1 MIVAQITVQVQ
12 FGSISHTS
20 IFSVCRCLA
29 RPCSVSQLLQQIS
42 LCPLSLPPSFQITMA
57 QQEASPSPGAEVVGR
72 AFVEQYYHI
81 LHQSPGLVHR
91 FYQDSSL
98 LTRPDATGAVTT
110 VTTMLAINDKIMSL
124 KYEDYTAEIET
135 ADAQESHERGVI
147 VLVTGRLTGTD
158 NVRKKFSQTFFLA
171 PQDKGYF
178 VLNDVFRFL
187 EEKEVTTQAINGTT
201 TRDVQAPV
209 EPERVVV
216 SHEAEAEPEPVATIE
231 EEEDLENVAEVY
243 NPSDKDEGVVVDA
256 EPIEPPTQLSH
267 SEVPSVPQ
275 GDAPKHS
282 YASILKLM
290 KSGPAPTQVAR
301 SKPRVAAPVVT
312 KPKPAAPPA
321 EPAAAAE
328 NVPNSSNVD
337 VEDDGH
343 SIYVRN
349 LPFDTTPTQLEE
361 VFKSFGAIKHEGIQV
376 RSNKQQGFCFGFV
389 EFETASGKQSALE
402 ASPVTIGDRQAVLE
416 EKKTNSRGG
425 GNNGGGRGR
434 YFGGRGGFRN
444 DSFKGGRGG
453 GGGRGG
459 YGRGEYSG
467 RPRSS
472 NPRNN
477 GEGYQRVP
485 QNGGSGR
492 GGGGHGGPRGGAS
505 S

>member
-1 MIVAQITVQVQ
+1 
-12 FGSISHTS
+12 
-20 IFSVCRCLA
+20 
-29 RPCSVSQLLQQIS
+29 
-42 LCPLSLPPSFQITMA
+42 MA

-110 VTTMLAINDKIMSL
+110 VTTMQAINDKIMSL
-124 KYEDYTAEIET
+124 KYENYTAEIET

-147 VLVTGRLTGTD
+147 VLVTGRLTGND

-187 EEKEVTTQAINGTT
+187 EEKEVTPPPQAINGTT

-216 SHEAEAEPEPVATIE
+216 SHEAEVEPEPVASI
-231 EEEDLENVAEVY
+231 EEEDLDNVAEVY
-243 NPSDKDEGVVVDA
+243 DPSDKDEGVVVDA
-256 EPIEPPTQLSH
+256 EPIEPPPAQISH
-267 SEVPSVPQ
+267 NEVLPVPQ

-290 KSGPAPTQVAR
+290 KSGPAPTQAAR
-301 SKPRVAAPVVT
+301 NKPRAAAAAPVST
-312 KPKPAAPPA
+312 KPKPTAPPA
-321 EPAAAAE
+321 EPAAAAAPE
-328 NVPNSSNVD
+328 NVANSSNVD

-389 EFETASGKQSALE
+389 EFETSSGKQSALE

-434 YFGGRGGFRN
+434 YFGGRGSFRN
-444 DSFKGGRGG
+444 ESFKGGRGG

-459 YGRGEYSG
+459 YGRGEYSS

-472 NPRNN
+472 NTRNS

-492 GGGGHGGPRGGAS
+492 GGGGGGRGGPRGGAS

>member
-1 MIVAQITVQVQ
+1 
-12 FGSISHTS
+12 
-20 IFSVCRCLA
+20 
-29 RPCSVSQLLQQIS
+29 
-42 LCPLSLPPSFQITMA
+42 MA
-57 QQEASPSPGAEVVGR
+57 QQEANPSPGAEVVGR

-98 LTRPDATGAVTT
+98 LTRPDVNGAVTT
-110 VTTMLAINDKIMSL
+110 VTTMQAINDKILSL

-147 VLVTGRLTGTD
+147 VLVTGRLTGND

-187 EEKEVTTQAINGTT
+187 EEKEVTTQARSVAINGT

-209 EPERVVV
+209 EPERVNV
-216 SHEAEAEPEPVATIE
+216 SHEAEVEPEPVASI
-231 EEEDLENVAEVY
+231 EEEDLDNVAEVY
-243 NPSDKDEGVVVDA
+243 DPSDKDEGVVVDV

-267 SEVPSVPQ
+267 NEVLSVPQ

-290 KSGPAPTQVAR
+290 KSGPAQTHVSR
-301 SKPRVAAPVVT
+301 NKPRAAPVSTNQKTSARPAEHVAAPE
-312 KPKPAAPPA
+312 ASAL
-321 EPAAAAE
+321 E
-328 NVPNSSNVD
+328 NVQNSSHVD
-337 VEDDGH
+337 VDDDGH

-349 LPFDTTPTQLEE
+349 LPFDSTPTQLEE
-361 VFKSFGAIKHEGIQV
+361 VFKTFGAIKVEGIQV
-376 RSNKQQGFCFGFV
+376 RSNKQGFCFGFV
-389 EFETASGKQSALE
+389 EFETASGKQSALD
-402 ASPVTIGDRQAVLE
+402 ASPVTIGDRQAVVE

-434 YFGGRGGFRN
+434 YFPGRGSFRN
-444 DSFKGGRGG
+444 ESFKGGRGG
-453 GGGRGG
+453 GGGGRGGG
-459 YGRGEYSG
+459 YGRGGGEFSG
-467 RPRSS
+467 RPKSS
-472 NPRNN
+472 NPRNG

-485 QNGGSGR
+485 QNGGGGR
-492 GGGGHGGPRGGAS
+492 GGRGEGGRGAPRGGAS

>member
-1 MIVAQITVQVQ
+1 
-12 FGSISHTS
+12 
-20 IFSVCRCLA
+20 
-29 RPCSVSQLLQQIS
+29 
-42 LCPLSLPPSFQITMA
+42 MA
-57 QQEASPSPGAEVVGR
+57 HQEASTSPGAEVVGR

-98 LTRPDATGAVTT
+98 LTRPDVTGSVTT
-110 VTTMLAINDKIMSL
+110 VTTMQAINEKIMSL

-135 ADAQESHERGVI
+135 ADAQESYERGVI
-147 VLVTGRLTGTD
+147 VLVTGCLTGSD
-158 NVRKKFSQTFFLA
+158 NVGKRFSQTFFLA

-187 EEKEVTTQAINGTT
+187 EEKDVTAHNGT

-216 SHEAEAEPEPVATIE
+216 SHEAEVEPEPVASI
-231 EEEDLENVAEVY
+231 EEEDLDNVAEVY
-243 NPSDKDEGVVVDA
+243 DPCEKDEGVVVDA
-256 EPIEPPTQLSH
+256 EPIQPPAQLSH
-267 SEVPSVPQ
+267 SEVRSVPQ

-290 KSGPAPTQVAR
+290 NSSPALTRVAR
-301 SKPRVAAPVVT
+301 NKPR
-312 KPKPAAPPA
+312 PAQVSTNQRPTATPPA
-321 EPAAAAE
+321 VTEASGVE

-337 VEDDGH
+337 VEDAGH

-361 VFKSFGAIKHEGIQV
+361 VFKSFGAIKHEGIQI

-389 EFETASGKQSALE
+389 EFETSSGKQSALE
-402 ASPVTIGDRQAVLE
+402 ASPVTIGDRQVVLE
-416 EKKTNSRGG
+416 EKKPNRGNSGG
-425 GNNGGGRGR
+425 GGGRGR
-434 YFGGRGGFRN
+434 YFGGRGSFRN
-444 DSFKGGRGG
+444 ESFKGGR

-467 RPRSS
+467 RPKSS
-472 NPRNN
+472 NPRSG
-477 GEGYQRVP
+477 GEGYQR
-485 QNGGSGR
+485 
-492 GGGGHGGPRGGAS
+492 GGGGGGGRGEPRGGAS

>member
-1 MIVAQITVQVQ
+1 MIVHRSQ
-12 FGSISHTS
+12 SS
-20 IFSVCRCLA
+20 FSF
-29 RPCSVSQLLQQIS
+29 CSRS
-42 LCPLSLPPSFQITMA
+42 LFITMA

-110 VTTMLAINDKIMSL
+110 VTTMLAINDKILSL
-124 KYEDYTAEIET
+124 KYEEYTAEIET

-147 VLVTGRLTGTD
+147 VLVTGRLTGND

-187 EEKEVTTQAINGTT
+187 EENKVTTQAINGTT
-201 TRDVQAPV
+201 TRDVHTPV

-216 SHEAEAEPEPVATIE
+216 SREAEVEPEPVATIE
-231 EEEDLENVAEVY
+231 EEEDLDSVAEVY
-243 NPSDKDEGVVVDA
+243 DPSDKDEGVVVDA
-256 EPIEPPTQLSH
+256 EPIEPPAQISH
-267 SEVPSVPQ
+267 SEVPSLPQ

-290 KSGPAPTQVAR
+290 KSGPAPTTQVAR
-301 SKPRVAAPVVT
+301 SKPRAAAPVVT

-321 EPAAAAE
+321 EPAAAAPE

-349 LPFDTTPTQLEE
+349 LTFDTTPTQLEE

-444 DSFKGGRGG
+444 ESFKGGRGG

-492 GGGGHGGPRGGAS
+492 GGHGGPRGGAS

>member
-1 MIVAQITVQVQ
+1 
-12 FGSISHTS
+12 
-20 IFSVCRCLA
+20 
-29 RPCSVSQLLQQIS
+29 
-42 LCPLSLPPSFQITMA
+42 MA

-81 LHQSPGLVHR
+81 LHQSPGLVYR

-98 LTRPDATGAVTT
+98 LTRPDVTGAVTT
-110 VTTMLAINDKIMSL
+110 VTTMQAINDKILSL

-135 ADAQESHERGVI
+135 ADAQESHEKGVI
-147 VLVTGRLTGTD
+147 VLVTGHLTGND

-187 EEKEVTTQAINGTT
+187 EEKEVTAQARSVTINGT

-216 SHEAEAEPEPVATIE
+216 SHEAEVEPEPVASI
-231 EEEDLENVAEVY
+231 EEEDLDNVAEVY
-243 NPSDKDEGVVVDA
+243 DPSDKDEGVVVDV
-256 EPIEPPTQLSH
+256 EPIKPPTQLSH
-267 SEVPSVPQ
+267 NEVVSVSQ

-290 KSGPAPTQVAR
+290 NSGPAPTQVAR
-301 SKPRVAAPVVT
+301 NKPRAAPVSTNQKPTGRPSEPVAAPE
-312 KPKPAAPPA
+312 ASAH
-321 EPAAAAE
+321 E
-328 NVPNSSNVD
+328 NVPNSSHVD

-349 LPFDTTPTQLEE
+349 LPFDSTPTQLEE
-361 VFKSFGAIKHEGIQV
+361 VFKNFGAIKHEGIQV
-376 RSNKQQGFCFGFV
+376 RSNKQGFCFGFV
-389 EFETASGKQSALE
+389 EFETSSGKQSALD
-402 ASPVTIGDRQAVLE
+402 ASPITIGDRQAVVE

-425 GNNGGGRGR
+425 GNNGGSRGR
-434 YFGGRGGFRN
+434 YFSGRGSFRN
-444 DSFKGGRGG
+444 ESFKGGRGG
-453 GGGRGG
+453 GGRGGG
-459 YGRGEYSG
+459 YGRGGGEFSG
-467 RPRSS
+467 RPKSS
-472 NPRNN
+472 NPRNG

-485 QNGGSGR
+485 QNGGGGR
-492 GGGGHGGPRGGAS
+492 GGRGEGGRGGPRGGAS

>member
-1 MIVAQITVQVQ
+1 
-12 FGSISHTS
+12 
-20 IFSVCRCLA
+20 
-29 RPCSVSQLLQQIS
+29 
-42 LCPLSLPPSFQITMA
+42 MA

-110 VTTMLAINDKIMSL
+110 VTTMQAINDKILSL
-124 KYEDYTAEIET
+124 KYENYTAEIET

-147 VLVTGRLTGTD
+147 VLVTGRLTGND

-187 EEKEVTTQAINGTT
+187 EEKEVTTTQATINGT

-216 SHEAEAEPEPVATIE
+216 TTREAEVEPEPVASI
-231 EEEDLENVAEVY
+231 EEEDLDNVAEVY
-243 NPSDKDEGVVVDA
+243 DPSDKDEGVVVDA
-256 EPIEPPTQLSH
+256 EPIEPPPAQMSH
-267 SEVPSVPQ
+267 NEVPSVPQ

-301 SKPRVAAPVVT
+301 NKPRAAAPVST

-321 EPAAAAE
+321 EPAAAQPE
-328 NVPNSSNVD
+328 NVANSSNVD

-361 VFKSFGAIKHEGIQV
+361 VFKSFGAIKLEGIQV
-376 RSNKQQGFCFGFV
+376 RSNKQGFCFGFV
-389 EFETASGKQSALE
+389 EFETSSGKQNALE

-434 YFGGRGGFRN
+434 YFGGRGSFRN
-444 DSFKGGRGG
+444 ESFKGGRGG
-453 GGGRGG
+453 GGRGG
-459 YGRGEYSG
+459 YGGRGEYSG

-472 NPRNN
+472 NPRNS
-477 GEGYQRVP
+477 GEGCQRVP

-492 GGGGHGGPRGGAS
+492 GGGGGRGGPRGGAS

>member
-1 MIVAQITVQVQ
+1 
-12 FGSISHTS
+12 
-20 IFSVCRCLA
+20 
-29 RPCSVSQLLQQIS
+29 
-42 LCPLSLPPSFQITMA
+42 MA
-57 QQEASPSPGAEVVGR
+57 HQEVSPSPGAEVVGR

-110 VTTMLAINDKIMSL
+110 VTTMQAINDKILSL

-147 VLVTGRLTGTD
+147 VLVTGRLTGND

-187 EEKEVTTQAINGTT
+187 EEKEMTTTQARSVTINGTT
-201 TRDVQAPV
+201 GDVQAPV

-216 SHEAEAEPEPVATIE
+216 SQEAEVEPEPVASI
-231 EEEDLENVAEVY
+231 EEEDLDNVAEVY
-243 NPSDKDEGVVVDA
+243 DPSDKDEGVVVDA
-256 EPIEPPTQLSH
+256 EPIEPPTQISQN
-267 SEVPSVPQ
+267 EIPSVPQ

-301 SKPRVAAPVVT
+301 NKPRAAPVVT
-312 KPKPAAPPA
+312 KPKPTATQA
-321 EPAAAAE
+321 EPAAAPE
-328 NVPNSSNVD
+328 NVPNSNNVD
-337 VEDDGH
+337 VEDEGH

-376 RSNKQQGFCFGFV
+376 RSNKQGFCFGFV
-389 EFETASGKQSALE
+389 EFETSTGKQSALE
-402 ASPVTIGDRQAVLE
+402 ASPVTIGDRQAVIE
-416 EKKTNSRGG
+416 EKKANSRGG

-444 DSFKGGRGG
+444 ESFKGGRGG

-459 YGRGEYSG
+459 YGRGEFTG
-467 RPRSS
+467 RPKSS
-472 NPRNN
+472 NPRNS

-485 QNGGSGR
+485 QNGGGGGR
-492 GGGGHGGPRGGAS
+492 GGGRGGPRGGAS

>member
-1 MIVAQITVQVQ
+1 MALRLESNEYII
-12 FGSISHTS
+12 
-20 IFSVCRCLA
+20 
-29 RPCSVSQLLQQIS
+29 
-42 LCPLSLPPSFQITMA
+42 MA

-110 VTTMLAINDKIMSL
+110 VTTMLAINDKILSL
-124 KYEDYTAEIET
+124 KYEEYTAEIET

-147 VLVTGRLTGTD
+147 VLVTGRLTGND

-187 EEKEVTTQAINGTT
+187 EENKVTTQAINGTT
-201 TRDVQAPV
+201 TRDVHTPV

-216 SHEAEAEPEPVATIE
+216 SREAEVEPEPVATIE
-231 EEEDLENVAEVY
+231 EEEDLDSVAEVY
-243 NPSDKDEGVVVDA
+243 DPSDKDEGVVVDA
-256 EPIEPPTQLSH
+256 EPIEPPAQISH
-267 SEVPSVPQ
+267 SEVPSLPQ

-290 KSGPAPTQVAR
+290 KSGPAPTTQVAR
-301 SKPRVAAPVVT
+301 SKPRAAAPVVT

-321 EPAAAAE
+321 EPAAAAPE

-349 LPFDTTPTQLEE
+349 LTFDTTPTQLEE

-416 EKKTNSRGG
+416 EKKTNSRGNKEKMRDLMILKKKMVLVKRG

-444 DSFKGGRGG
+444 ESFKGGRGG

-492 GGGGHGGPRGGAS
+492 GGHGGPRGGAS

>member
-1 MIVAQITVQVQ
+1 
-12 FGSISHTS
+12 
-20 IFSVCRCLA
+20 
-29 RPCSVSQLLQQIS
+29 
-42 LCPLSLPPSFQITMA
+42 MA
-57 QQEASPSPGAEVVGR
+57 QQEASTSPGAEVVGR

-110 VTTMLAINDKIMSL
+110 VTTMQAINEKILSL
-124 KYEDYTAEIET
+124 NYEGYTAEIET

-147 VLVTGRLTGTD
+147 VLVTGRLTGKD

-187 EEKEVTTQAINGTT
+187 EEKEVTTQARSVDINGT

-216 SHEAEAEPEPVATIE
+216 SHEAEVEPEPVASI
-231 EEEDLENVAEVY
+231 EEEDLDNVAEVY
-243 NPSDKDEGVVVDA
+243 DPSDKDEGVVVDA
-256 EPIEPPTQLSH
+256 EPIEPPAQISQNETL
-267 SEVPSVPQ
+267 SVPQ

-301 SKPRVAAPVVT
+301 NKPRAAPVSAKS
-312 KPKPAAPPA
+312 KPTAPPA
-321 EPAAAAE
+321 ESAAAPDASGLE
-328 NVPNSSNVD
+328 NVPNSNNVD

-361 VFKSFGAIKHEGIQV
+361 VFKSFGPIKHEGIQV
-376 RSNKQQGFCFGFV
+376 RSNKQGFCFGFV

-434 YFGGRGGFRN
+434 YFGGRGSFRN
-444 DSFKGGRGG
+444 ESFKGGRGG

-459 YGRGEYSG
+459 YGRGGEFSG

-472 NPRNN
+472 NPRNS
-477 GEGYQRVP
+477 GEGYQRAP

-492 GGGGHGGPRGGAS
+492 GSGGGGRGGPRGGAS

>member
-1 MIVAQITVQVQ
+1 
-12 FGSISHTS
+12 
-20 IFSVCRCLA
+20 
-29 RPCSVSQLLQQIS
+29 
-42 LCPLSLPPSFQITMA
+42 MA
-57 QQEASPSPGAEVVGR
+57 HQEASTSPGAEVVGR

-98 LTRPDATGAVTT
+98 LTRPDVTGSVTT
-110 VTTMLAINDKIMSL
+110 VTTMQAINEKIMSL

-135 ADAQESHERGVI
+135 ADAQESYERGVI
-147 VLVTGRLTGTD
+147 VLVTGCLTGSD
-158 NVRKKFSQTFFLA
+158 NVRKRFSQTFFLA

-187 EEKEVTTQAINGTT
+187 EEKDVTAHSGT

-216 SHEAEAEPEPVATIE
+216 SHEAEVEPEPVASIE
-231 EEEDLENVAEVY
+231 EEDVDNVAEVY
-243 NPSDKDEGVVVDA
+243 DPCEKDEGAVVDA
-256 EPIEPPTQLSH
+256 EPIQPPPQLSH

-290 KSGPAPTQVAR
+290 NSSPAPARVVAR
-301 SKPRVAAPVVT
+301 NKPRPAPVST
-312 KPKPAAPPA
+312 NQRPTATPPAASEA
-321 EPAAAAE
+321 SGVE
-328 NVPNSSNVD
+328 NVQNSNNVD

-349 LPFDTTPTQLEE
+349 LPFDATPTQLEE
-361 VFKSFGAIKHEGIQV
+361 VFKSFGAIKHEGIQI
-376 RSNKQQGFCFGFV
+376 RSNKQGFCFGFV
-389 EFETASGKQSALE
+389 EFETSSGKQSALE
-402 ASPVTIGDRQAVLE
+402 ASPVTIGDRQVVLE
-416 EKKTNSRGG
+416 EKKPNRGNSG
-425 GNNGGGRGR
+425 GGGRGR

-444 DSFKGGRGG
+444 ESFKGGRGGGG

-459 YGRGEYSG
+459 YGRGEFSG
-467 RPRSS
+467 RPKSS
-472 NPRNN
+472 NTRSG

-485 QNGGSGR
+485 QNGGGSGR
-492 GGGGHGGPRGGAS
+492 GGGGRGGTRGGAS

>member
-1 MIVAQITVQVQ
+1 MGRTDPNLTETELKHSVLSFVPSHTLTLSSSVAISLDPSLCFVASAADLSL
-12 FGSISHTS
+12 SIS
-20 IFSVCRCLA
+20 
-29 RPCSVSQLLQQIS
+29 
-42 LCPLSLPPSFQITMA
+42 QITMA
-57 QQEASPSPGAEVVGR
+57 QQEASTSPGAEVVGR

-98 LTRPDATGAVTT
+98 LTRPDVTGSVTT
-110 VTTMLAINDKIMSL
+110 VTTMQAINEKIMSL

-135 ADAQESHERGVI
+135 ADAQESYERGVI
-147 VLVTGRLTGTD
+147 VLVTGCLTGSD
-158 NVRKKFSQTFFLA
+158 NVRKRFSQTFFLA

-187 EEKEVTTQAINGTT
+187 EEKDVTAHNGT

-216 SHEAEAEPEPVATIE
+216 SHEAEVEPEPVASI
-231 EEEDLENVAEVY
+231 EEEDLDNVAEVY
-243 NPSDKDEGVVVDA
+243 DPCEKDEGVVVDA
-256 EPIEPPTQLSH
+256 EPIQPPAQLSH
-267 SEVPSVPQ
+267 SEVRSVPQ

-290 KSGPAPTQVAR
+290 NSSPALTRVAR
-301 SKPRVAAPVVT
+301 NKPR
-312 KPKPAAPPA
+312 PAQVSTNQRPTATPPA
-321 EPAAAAE
+321 VTEASGVE

-337 VEDDGH
+337 VEDAGH

-361 VFKSFGAIKHEGIQV
+361 VFKSFGAIKHEGIQI

-389 EFETASGKQSALE
+389 EFETSSGKQSALE
-402 ASPVTIGDRQAVLE
+402 ASPVTIGDRQVVLE
-416 EKKTNSRGG
+416 EKKPNRGNSGG
-425 GNNGGGRGR
+425 GGGRGR
-434 YFGGRGGFRN
+434 YFGGRGSFRN
-444 DSFKGGRGG
+444 ESFKGGR

-467 RPRSS
+467 RPKSS
-472 NPRNN
+472 NPRSG
-477 GEGYQRVP
+477 GEGYQR
-485 QNGGSGR
+485 
-492 GGGGHGGPRGGAS
+492 GGGGGGGPRGGAS

>member
-1 MIVAQITVQVQ
+1 
-12 FGSISHTS
+12 
-20 IFSVCRCLA
+20 
-29 RPCSVSQLLQQIS
+29 
-42 LCPLSLPPSFQITMA
+42 MA
-57 QQEASPSPGAEVVGR
+57 QQEASTSPGAEVVGR

-98 LTRPDATGAVTT
+98 LTRPDVTGSVTT
-110 VTTMLAINDKIMSL
+110 VTTMQAINDKIMSL
-124 KYEDYTAEIET
+124 SYEDYTAEIDT

-147 VLVTGRLTGTD
+147 VLVTGRLTGKD
-158 NVRKKFSQTFFLA
+158 NVRKRFSQTFFLA

-187 EEKEVTTQAINGTT
+187 EEKEVTRSVAIKE
-201 TRDVQAPV
+201 VEAPV

-216 SHEAEAEPEPVATIE
+216 VSREAEVEPEPVASIE
-231 EEEDLENVAEVY
+231 EEDVDNVAEVY
-243 NPSDKDEGVVVDA
+243 DDPCEKDEGVVVDV
-256 EPIEPPTQLSH
+256 EPIVEPPPAKLNH
-267 SEVPSVPQ
+267 SEVLSVSH
-275 GDAPKHS
+275 GDPPT

-290 KSGPAPTQVAR
+290 RSGPAPPTHVAAR
-301 SKPRVAAPVVT
+301 NKPRAAPVRT
-312 KPKPAAPPA
+312 NQKPTPPPPA
-321 EPAAAAE
+321 EHAAAPNASLGLE
-328 NVPNSSNVD
+328 NVHNSSNAD

-361 VFKSFGAIKHEGIQV
+361 VFKSFGAVKHEGIQV

-389 EFETASGKQSALE
+389 EFETSSGRQSALE
-402 ASPVTIGDRQAVLE
+402 ASPITIGDRQVVLE
-416 EKKTNSRGG
+416 EKKTNTRG

-434 YFGGRGGFRN
+434 YFGGRGSFRN
-444 DSFKGGRGG
+444 ESFKGGRGGVG

-467 RPRSS
+467 RPKSS
-472 NPRNN
+472 NPRSG

-492 GGGGHGGPRGGAS
+492 GSGGGGRGGPRGGGVS

>member
-1 MIVAQITVQVQ
+1 
-12 FGSISHTS
+12 
-20 IFSVCRCLA
+20 
-29 RPCSVSQLLQQIS
+29 
-42 LCPLSLPPSFQITMA
+42 MA

-110 VTTMLAINDKIMSL
+110 VTTMQAINDKILSL
-124 KYEDYTAEIET
+124 KYEEYTAEIET

-147 VLVTGRLTGTD
+147 VLVTGRLTGSD

-187 EEKEVTTQAINGTT
+187 EEKEVATQARSVPINGT
-201 TRDVQAPV
+201 TRDVQAPI
-209 EPERVVV
+209 EPERVIV
-216 SHEAEAEPEPVATIE
+216 SHEAEIEPEPVASI
-231 EEEDLENVAEVY
+231 EEEDLDNVAEVY
-243 NPSDKDEGVVVDA
+243 DPSDKDDGVVVDV

-267 SEVPSVPQ
+267 NEVSSVSQ

-282 YASILKLM
+282 YASVLKLM
-290 KSGPAPTQVAR
+290 KSSPAPTHVVRNNRRATPVSTNQ
-301 SKPRVAAPVVT
+301 KPTPPAELVAAPDAVGL
-312 KPKPAAPPA
+312 
-321 EPAAAAE
+321 E
-328 NVPNSSNVD
+328 NVTNSNNVD

-349 LPFDTTPTQLEE
+349 LPFDSTPTQLED
-361 VFKSFGAIKHEGIQV
+361 VFKTFGAIKHEGIQV

-389 EFETASGKQSALE
+389 EFETSSGKQSALE
-402 ASPVTIGDRQAVLE
+402 ASPITIGDRQAVIE

-425 GNNGGGRGR
+425 NNGGGSRGR
-434 YFGGRGGFRN
+434 YFPGRGSFRN
-444 DSFKGGRGG
+444 ESFKGGRG

-459 YGRGEYSG
+459 YGRGGGGGEFSG
-467 RPRSS
+467 RPKSS
-472 NPRNN
+472 NPRNG

-492 GGGGHGGPRGGAS
+492 GGGGGRGGPRGGS
-505 S
+505 SS